1 MKVHYE
7 KVKAAIKKS
16 IDSDLKL
23 LEQQEKED
31 IVRWKESLCQMKEDI
46 KILESMHMSLNQAM
60 SCELK
65 ETEYEGLLQNYRD
78 KTSSIESYSSSLTYH
93 SKDIK

>member
-1 MKVHYE
+1 
-7 KVKAAIKKS
+7 
-16 IDSDLKL
+16 
-23 LEQQEKED
+23 
-31 IVRWKESLCQMKEDI
+31 MKEDI